1 MAVLTHEVWIDSQGL
16 PGLCLAGPMG
26 DGFRALEGE
35 GSQLVATIEAT
46 CRFEAMTKYY
56 AFLGRGSYDTA
67 VPEDHEPYSERM
79 RAIQLGETSP

>member
-1 MAVLTHEVWIDSQGL
+1 
-16 PGLCLAGPMG
+16 MG

-56 AFLGRGSYDTA
+56 ALLGRGSYDTD
-67 VPEDHEPYSERM
+67 VPEDHEPYSEECAQSNFAKPLRSLSNTV
-79 RAIQLGETSP
+79 R